1 MSTQTATHTSPGTIK
16 WWKKGD
22 IGAFF
27 ALFTNNLT
35 NLITF
40 TALLT
45 MAGLPAEIVV
55 GRIAPAFG
63 LAILITSSMYVWFA
77 RRLAAKEGRGDV
89 VALPSGPSAPS
100 IFTVTFLVI
109 LPVYSDRK

>member
-1 MSTQTATHTSPGTIK
+1 MSTETAAPARLQ

-22 IGAFF
+22 LAAYFG
-27 ALFTNNLT
+27 LFTNNLT
-35 NLITF
+35 NVLTM

-45 MAGLPAEIVV
+45 TVVGLPTSMVV

-63 LAILITSSMYVWFA
+63 LAILIASLSYVAFA
-77 RRLAAKEGRGDV
+77 RRLAKKEGRTDV

-100 IFTVTFLVI
+100 IFTVT
-109 LPVYSDRK
+109 